1 MDPQV
6 RENSSEFA
14 RSFTEL
20 KDAVN
25 TSIHS
30 LDDYYDAGFVHSDV
44 QSLHL
49 SLIQMMPLLD
59 DIPDE
64 QLTIVHPDSPD
75 HLSLKLMFDYIIAQ
89 IDQLQIWEEKLLDWL
104 QDGKRSNPFRCDFE
118 IATLDE
124 DDQNYYKSLLVK
136 HNKENYNSC

>member
-6 RENSSEFA
+6 REKSSEFA
-14 RSFTEL
+14 RSFQEL
-20 KDAVN
+20 KDAL
-25 TSIHS
+25 SSSMHS
-30 LDDYYDAGFVHSDV
+30 LDEYYDAGFVHSDV
-44 QSLHL
+44 QSIHL

-59 DIPDE
+59 EIPDE

-75 HLSLKLMFDYIIAQ
+75 HLSLKQMFDYIIEQ

-104 QDGKRSNPFRCDFE
+104 QDGKRANPFRCDFE